1 MISKEMFDFLKQVQ
15 REPRK
20 TAFSEIYWEPLDK
33 NVLKGI
39 IREALELGYIY
50 AVNPNQD
57 LEEQWWRLTE
67 KGAAEVTDILI
78 RVGYY
83 KVPRREKKSILEILN
98 QANKALEFLN
108 SIRKG

>member
-20 TAFSEIYWEPLDK
+20 TEFSEIDWKPLDK

-50 AVNPNQD
+50 AINPNQD
-57 LEEQWWRLTE
+57 IEKQWWRLTE

-83 KVPRREKKSILEILN
+83 KVPRREKKSILEIFN
-98 QANKALEFLN
+98 QALELLN
-108 SIRKG
+108 IMRKVQ

>member
-20 TAFSEIYWEPLDK
+20 KEFSEIDWKPLDK

-50 AVNPNQD
+50 AINPNQD
-57 LEEQWWRLTE
+57 IEKQWWRLTE

-83 KVPRREKKSILEILN
+83 KVPRREKKSILEIFN
-98 QANKALEFLN
+98 QALELLN
-108 SIRKG
+108 IMRKVQ